1 MLYSILEVC
10 THDEITTAIDDY
22 AGDMSAVGNKKGFH
36 TAVFEQIRR
45 IKQRHWDGKTKKCL
59 KNNALFKTLIHNKYV
74 INMRREWDIATLE
87 GLIDKHND
95 SLIKRR
101 DNVIKLSPKTA
112 ITHLPLSDESNERV
126 CIKEYRYPSTF
137 KKFFYPFCRSPAR
150 KAWFAAHGLIAAGVF
165 TPKPIA
171 LIEEKRIGMIKKS
184 FFITEGIFDCQ
195 PCYKYI
201 RNTFGNLQ
209 EEVVFPVKRRFAAC
223 LAASFRQLHDSGIYH
238 GDLKENN
245 ILVRELPDTWDFFYI
260 DLDRVYFNKK
270 ITLRRKIKNLAQL
283 NASVH
288 NYFTYTDRLRFYRV
302 YAGVQTL
309 GEKDK
314 QILKS
319 IIALSRK
326 RNAGKVI
333 KIDSRVVN
341 NAAGKTSR
349 DA

>member
-137 KKFFYPFCRSPAR
+137 KKFFYPFCRSP
-150 KAWFAAHGLIAAGVF
+150 G
-165 TPKPIA
+165 
-171 LIEEKRIGMIKKS
+171 
-184 FFITEGIFDCQ
+184 TEG
-195 PCYKYI
+195 
-201 RNTFGNLQ
+201 
-209 EEVVFPVKRRFAAC
+209 
-223 LAASFRQLHDSGIYH
+223 
-238 GDLKENN
+238 
-245 ILVRELPDTWDFFYI
+245 LVRRA
-260 DLDRVYFNKK
+260 RVDCG
-270 ITLRRKIKNLAQL
+270 RRLHA
-283 NASVH
+283 
-288 NYFTYTDRLRFYRV
+288 
-302 YAGVQTL
+302 
-309 GEKDK
+309 
-314 QILKS
+314 
-319 IIALSRK
+319 
-326 RNAGKVI
+326 
-333 KIDSRVVN
+333 
-341 NAAGKTSR
+341 
-349 DA
+349 